1 MPRKRTVARA
11 ATEAIAFEPN
21 VFAQSPPRRHR
32 RLLSDDDPSPLA
44 TLAQQGVE
52 LGATHGDGS
61 AAPTGRKIHYET
73 APEWDDVRSPATS
86 YITFDSI
93 EKRYV
98 VNVRLLP

>member
-1 MPRKRTVARA
+1 ML
-11 ATEAIAFEPN
+11 
-21 VFAQSPPRRHR
+21 AQLSPRRHR
-32 RLLSDDDPSPLA
+32 HLLSYNDPSPLA

-52 LGATHGDGS
+52 LGATHADGS
-61 AAPTGRKIHYET
+61 AAPTGRKIHYKT